1 MQSRERLG
9 AVRKENRLGDSSSS
23 WPQENF
29 EAARACDNLNIQ
41 THFFC
46 DQDDAASAFDAGDDC
61 KPWVKADCTVPV
73 PRDLRLLTS
82 IGEPTG
88 VIRIQRAG
96 TNAAPTM
103 LFQSTAGRV
112 ISPAKVILRALR
124 WRQLPS

>member
-29 EAARACDNLNIQ
+29 EAARACDNLNNQ
-41 THFFC
+41 AHFFC
-46 DQDDAASAFDAGDDC
+46 DMRPRLRCDAGDDC

-73 PRDLRLLTS
+73 PRDLRLLTN

-88 VIRIQRAG
+88 VIRVQRAG